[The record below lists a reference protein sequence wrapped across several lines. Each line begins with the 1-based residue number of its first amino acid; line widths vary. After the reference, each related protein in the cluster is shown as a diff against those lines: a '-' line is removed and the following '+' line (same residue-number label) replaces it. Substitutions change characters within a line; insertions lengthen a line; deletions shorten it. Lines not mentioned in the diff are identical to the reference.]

1 MASLRTAA
9 LRLQLVDQVTKP
21 AGLVGRALQGVEN
34 RIKAFDAS
42 IARTRGQFF
51 GAAGAAAAAGAAL
64 AVPIRRAMEFENAM
78 ADIRKVVDFESPE
91 AFAKMS
97 ADILDLSRRLPM
109 TAEGI
114 AAIVAAAGQSGL
126 ENDELLEFAEM
137 AAKVGVAWE
146 VSAAEA
152 GEALAKLK
160 TALGLTVAETGSL
173 ADAIN
178 HLGNN
183 SAGSASDIL
192 NFTRRVAPMAGA
204 FGLSADQAAA
214 FGAAMIG
221 SGFEAEVA
229 ATSFM
234 NMGRALTRGAS
245 ATKRQRSAMQELGLE
260 SSAVAKAMQTDAL
273 GTIDDVLTRL
283 RAAPAH
289 MRASLMSDI
298 FGDEARALGP
308 LLENAELLS
317 QVLDMVA
324 DTSGYAGSA
333 QAEFAERAK
342 TTANSLQLLRNKT
355 TAAAIAFGDVLLP
368 SINSGAAALGPLVD
382 SIGRFVSAHPGL
394 VKAAVAVTAGLLG
407 LRVAAL
413 GGKLAF
419 LLLGRQA
426 LVAAGGLLK
435 VAAWAQNAAGGAIAL
450 QTALG
455 AMSGQKLTGLQKL
468 STGFRG
474 IVTALPGLGL
484 VKGALAAIGSVLA
497 GISAPV
503 AVVIGG
509 LVAGGLALWK
519 YWDRISSVFAGV
531 GRAIGEQFAPALEA
545 VRPVLD
551 WLAPVGNT
559 IASGWRSAMD
569 ALSSFGGWI
578 KSFFSREV
586 LSDSE
591 KAAWADSGYQV
602 ATAMIESVKA
612 KVSELVDWFRGLP
625 SRIMAAIGRIDIG
638 GMIKWPSLPNW
649 LGGGAP
655 APAGPP
661 TPNGTRAS
669 GGPVNAGMLYK
680 VGERGVEL
688 FSPSRDGHI
697 IPNDQ
702 IQDSMGGS
710 APARGSAITVHA
722 PINLTFNGVTLE
734 QAIAAAKKA
743 GQDSVDAFTRQLDAS
758 LSRSSQIQ
766 YGGIGLYGDY

>member
-34 RIKAFDAS
+34 RIKAFDVS

-64 AVPIRRAMEFENAM
+64 AVPIRRAMELEDAM
-78 ADIRKVVDFESPE
+78 ADVAKVSNFEGE
-91 AFAKMS
+91 GLAKLR
-97 ADILDLSRRLPM
+97 DEIVDLSRQVPM
-109 TAEGI
+109 AAAEI
-114 AAIVAAAGQSGL
+114 AAL
-126 ENDELLEFAEM
+126 
-137 AAKVGVAWE
+137 
-146 VSAAEA
+146 AAELAASGTADSELMEMTRLVAMAGTAFGITGDQA
-152 GEALAKLK
+152 GEALGKIR
-160 TALGLTVAETGSL
+160 TALNMTVDETKL
-173 ADAIN
+173 FADQVNA
-178 HLGNN
+178 L
-183 SAGSASDIL
+183 SDATASQAPDL
-192 NFTRRVAPMAGA
+192 LDFTRRVGSLGHQYGYSTEQVLA
-204 FGLSADQAAA
+204 FGSAMVAS
-214 FGAAMIG
+214 GATP
-221 SGFEAEVA
+221 ERA
-229 ATSFM
+229 ATGFQAV
-234 NMGRALTRGAS
+234 GRALVRGTA
-245 ATKRQRSAMQELGLE
+245 ATKGQAEALARLGLE
-260 SSAVAKAMQTDAL
+260 STAVAKGMAKDAL
-273 GTIDDVLTRL
+273 ATTQDVFARI
-283 RAAPAH
+283 RALPDWERSSI
-289 MRASLMSDI
+289 MNQL
-298 FGDEARALGP
+298 FGDEAKVAMPLVTNTNLLGDS
-308 LLENAELLS
+308 LE
-317 QVLDMVA
+317 VLANKAGVFGSVMREFEVRIGT
-324 DTSGYAGSA
+324 TSGKL
-333 QAEFAERAK
+333 RV
-342 TTANSLQLLRNKT
+342 LRNRV
-355 TAAAIAFGDVLLP
+355 TAAGISFGNTLLP
-368 SINSGAAALGPLVD
+368 SIGATADAVGPLVD
-382 SIGRFVSAHPGL
+382 SVGRFIQAHPRL

-484 VKGALAAIGSVLA
+484 VKGALAAIGGLLV

-503 AVVIGG
+503 AIVVGG

-519 YWDRISSVFAGV
+519 YWDRVGSVFAGV
-531 GRAIGEQFAPALEA
+531 GRAISEQLAPALEA

-578 KSFFSREV
+578 KSFFGREI
-586 LSDSE
+586 LSEQE
-591 KAAWADSGYQV
+591 KAGFEQAGYEA
-602 ATAMIESVKA
+602 ATRMVESVKR
-612 KVSELVDWFRGLP
+612 KVGELVDWFKSLP
-625 SRIMAAIGRIDIG
+625 SRIVAAIGRIDLG
-638 GMIKWPSLPNW
+638 SMIKWPSLPSW

-661 TPNGTRAS
+661 TPDGTRAS

-680 VGERGVEL
+680 VGERGTEL
-688 FSPSRDGHI
+688 FQPSRSGTI
-697 IPNDQ
+697 IPNDR
-702 IQDSMGGS
+702 IQDSTGGS
-710 APARGSAITVHA
+710 APARGSAVTVHA